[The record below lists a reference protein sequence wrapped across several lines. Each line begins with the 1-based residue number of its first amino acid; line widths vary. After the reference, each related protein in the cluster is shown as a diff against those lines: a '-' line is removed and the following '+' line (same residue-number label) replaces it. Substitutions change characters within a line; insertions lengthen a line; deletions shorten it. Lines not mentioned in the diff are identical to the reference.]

1 MTDSSILFTRA
12 QLRETG
18 LTDRQLDTRLANG
31 SVVPVR
37 RGVLQPL
44 SGSVPDSARAPTDGL
59 PPIPDLEIPVSI
71 RAALL
76 ASPGRDLVASH
87 ATAAQLL
94 GLPKPLAGWP
104 QPHFT
109 ATSGPTRHRSGVHI
123 RVARLSLAEVG
134 DHHGIALTS
143 PARTVADCLRTLPG
157 RDGLAMLDAALH
169 RGLVRIDAVLEI
181 LSSQARW
188 PGTSRARQVLALAN
202 SRRESPL
209 ESWSAWAFAHTDV
222 PAPEWQA
229 EVRDRDGLFI
239 ARADCWWSAGVVGEA
254 DGRSKYALAAAERGG
269 DAKAV
274 FDVLQAERRRE
285 QRLRDVG
292 ADVVRWS
299 TGEVLKEPAARRL
312 AQRII
317 GAISLAQD
325 GSRFTGVVAPTM
337 LQLTTGPSD

>member
-1 MTDSSILFTRA
+1 
-12 QLRETG
+12 
-18 LTDRQLDTRLANG
+18 
-31 SVVPVR
+31 
-37 RGVLQPL
+37 
-44 SGSVPDSARAPTDGL
+44 
-59 PPIPDLEIPVSI
+59 
-71 RAALL
+71 
-76 ASPGRDLVASH
+76 
-87 ATAAQLL
+87 
-94 GLPKPLAGWP
+94 
-104 QPHFT
+104 
-109 ATSGPTRHRSGVHI
+109 
-123 RVARLSLAEVG
+123 
-134 DHHGIALTS
+134 
-143 PARTVADCLRTLPG
+143 
-157 RDGLAMLDAALH
+157 
-169 RGLVRIDAVLEI
+169 
-181 LSSQARW
+181 
-188 PGTSRARQVLALAN
+188 
-202 SRRESPL
+202 
-209 ESWSAWAFAHTDV
+209 
-222 PAPEWQA
+222 
-229 EVRDRDGLFI
+229 LFI